1 MTIVVFKNDCRFF
14 TIYTLPSP
22 PPNPP
27 QLFLFYDIWRSF
39 LNVTI
44 YTIKDANEEVLF
56 NIKPINKNWTDSI
69 FSE

>member
-14 TIYTLPSP
+14 TIYTLTS

-56 NIKPINKNWTDSI
+56 NIKPINKKGTDSI